1 MFDPKSIM
9 EKRELQEPI
18 PTSDPAD
25 FPRSEEVPEG
35 CIVLEDLK
43 DEWGCQVDFHTDVV
57 YAQREPED
65 WYVDPVGCTL
75 KMHILEPIV
84 HAGVPEEEK
93 KKERKWPCIVY
104 IQGSAFHKQW
114 LWDHISRHIRMA
126 EHGYVV
132 DSEIA
137 RSFGDGSF
145 SRSDAGRQD
154 GCAVFKETL

>member
-57 YAQREPED
+57 YAQREPE
-65 WYVDPVGCTL
+65 
-75 KMHILEPIV
+75 
-84 HAGVPEEEK
+84 
-93 KKERKWPCIVY
+93 
-104 IQGSAFHKQW
+104 
-114 LWDHISRHIRMA
+114 
-126 EHGYVV
+126 
-132 DSEIA
+132 
-137 RSFGDGSF
+137 
-145 SRSDAGRQD
+145 
-154 GCAVFKETL
+154 

>member
-57 YAQREPED
+57 YAQREPEEEKN
-65 WYVDPVGCTL
+65 YQRKKRPRL
-75 KMHILEPIV
+75 FSSYM
-84 HAGVPEEEK
+84 EEEICWCLLT
-93 KKERKWPCIVY
+93 RAV
-104 IQGSAFHKQW
+104 
-114 LWDHISRHIRMA
+114 
-126 EHGYVV
+126 
-132 DSEIA
+132 
-137 RSFGDGSF
+137 SFIIICGNWGK
-145 SRSDAGRQD
+145 R
-154 GCAVFKETL
+154 